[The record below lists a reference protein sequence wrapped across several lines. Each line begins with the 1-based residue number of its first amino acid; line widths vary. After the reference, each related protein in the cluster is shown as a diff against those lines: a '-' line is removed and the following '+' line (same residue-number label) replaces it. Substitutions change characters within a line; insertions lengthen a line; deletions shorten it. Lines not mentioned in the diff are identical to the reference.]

1 MTASLAYS
9 LWVGICWWL
18 RGGKFGA
25 LVRAAGLP
33 EPGTTVT
40 RLACAG
46 LATVPLAA
54 VLGWPTIAVWA
65 SAYGAMTIGYLGA
78 SMGQERQPRDVLLM
92 CCWGV
97 LVCAVML
104 AGVALAL
111 LDLQPVTWA
120 PLGAIA
126 GPAYA
131 LNKPLGRR
139 WGLDWTERAELCTG
153 AAFGAAIAAALAI

>member
-1 MTASLAYS
+1 MIATVVYS

-40 RLACAG
+40 RVACAG
-46 LATVPLAA
+46 LIAAPLAA
-54 VLGWPTIAVWA
+54 FLGWLAVAVWA
-65 SAYGAMTIGYLGA
+65 SVYGAMTIGYFGG
-78 SMGQERQPRDVLLM
+78 SMGQERQPRDLLLM
-92 CCWGV
+92 SCWG
-97 LVCAVML
+97 LVVAGVML
-104 AGVALAL
+104 AGVGIATLSAAGL
-111 LDLQPVTWA
+111 PCAVAGIL
-120 PLGAIA
+120 A

-139 WGLDWTERAELCTG
+139 GGLDWTERAEMCIG
-153 AAFGAAIAAALAI
+153 AAFGAAIAAAVAI

>member
-1 MTASLAYS
+1 MIATVVYS

-33 EPGTTVT
+33 EPGTTAT
-40 RLACAG
+40 RVACAG
-46 LATVPLAA
+46 LIAAPLAA
-54 VLGWPTIAVWA
+54 LLGWSAAAVWV
-65 SAYGAMTIGYLGA
+65 SVYGAMTIGYFGG
-78 SMGQERQPRDVLLM
+78 SMGQERQPRDLLLM
-92 CCWGV
+92 SCWG
-97 LVCAVML
+97 LVVAGVML

-111 LDLQPVTWA
+111 VDLQPLSGA
-120 PLGAIA
+120 ALGTLA

-139 WGLDWTERAELCTG
+139 WGLDWTERAEMCIG
-153 AAFGAAIAAALAI
+153 AAFGAAIAAAVAI

>member
-1 MTASLAYS
+1 MTASVAYS

-54 VLGWPTIAVWA
+54 VLGWPACFVAA
-65 SAYGAMTIGYLGA
+65 SAYGAMTIGYFGG

-92 CCWGV
+92 CCWG
-97 LVCAVML
+97 LVVATVML
-104 AGVALAL
+104 AGVSLAL
-111 LDLQPVTWA
+111 VDLQPMTGA
-120 PLGAIA
+120 PIGLLA

-139 WGLDWTERAELCTG
+139 GGLDWTERAELVTG
-153 AAFGAAIAAALAI
+153 AAFGAAIAGALT

>member
-1 MTASLAYS
+1 MTASVAYS

-65 SAYGAMTIGYLGA
+65 SAYGAMTIGYFGG

-92 CCWGV
+92 SCWG
-97 LVCAVML
+97 LVVATVML
-104 AGVALAL
+104 AGVGIATLSDAGL
-111 LDLQPVTWA
+111 PYAVVGIL
-120 PLGAIA
+120 A

-153 AAFGAAIAAALAI
+153 AAFGAAIASALI

>member
-1 MTASLAYS
+1 MTLLAYVV
-9 LWVGICWWL
+9 WCAVCWWL

-54 VLGWPTIAVWA
+54 VLGWPAAAVWA
-65 SAYGAMTIGYLGA
+65 SVYGAMTIGYLGE
-78 SMGQERQPRDVLLM
+78 SMGQERQPRDLLLM
-92 CCWGV
+92 SGWG
-97 LVCAVML
+97 LVVAAVML
-104 AGVALAL
+104 AGVSLAL
-111 LDLQPVTWA
+111 VDLQPMTGA
-120 PLGAIA
+120 PIGLLA

-153 AAFGAAIAAALAI
+153 AAFGAAIASALI